1 MTIFYYYVLQY
12 VGVAASASVFVLQF
26 ISLYLH
32 ADSVEEDQKRPLSI
46 RIMAYLVH
54 VLVLNVAFFA
64 SVCLFRSY
72 WHLIDVYFIFPG

>member
-32 ADSVEEDQKRPLSI
+32 ADSVEEDQKRPLSLTTEGQQQPQESACPLLAPKASGAMVSGRLLNI
-46 RIMAYLVH
+46 REVQ
-54 VLVLNVAFFA
+54 
-64 SVCLFRSY
+64 
-72 WHLIDVYFIFPG
+72 G